1 MMLEPPLLFV
11 RNEFSNMINVGYRT
25 KRVGFIGDG
34 ISKLL
39 VLSPF

>member
-1 MMLEPPLLFV
+1 MLIG
-11 RNEFSNMINVGYRT
+11 SYYVGYRT